1 MNKLLLYI
9 LSVIY
14 LCLSTTVAAQQ
25 EKITLYSYHNHPPF
39 VTGINSGLTYELAK
53 QLNKQASGR
62 YLFEVSII
70 PRSRLN
76 HYLKDWI
83 HGACPNSECKQN
95 WLVPWVNPKWGF
107 IRGSRDN
114 YLWHQQFTDANVIIS
129 RANESWNYIS
139 PASLKGLVFAG
150 MRGHHYVGID
160 DLVKTGDI
168 KRIDGNRERDNLFKL
183 LHRRVDATLLPRS
196 TMAYFLEN
204 DPEIKEQAEQFKIGN
219 EKHHVYI
226 RHIMLPE
233 TRSDLLSLI
242 KNMPL
247 KEPSTSNHK

>member
-1 MNKLLLYI
+1 MNQSLLSI
-9 LSVIY
+9 LFTICF
-14 LCLSTTVAAQQ
+14 CLSRTVAAQQ
-25 EKITLYSYHNHPPF
+25 EIITIYSYHNHPPF
-39 VTGINSGLTYELAK
+39 VTGINSGLTYDLAK
-53 QLNKQASGR
+53 QLNKQAAGR
-62 YLFEVSII
+62 YFFKVSIV

-83 HGACPNSECKQN
+83 QGTCPNSKCKQN

-107 IRGSRDN
+107 IQGSRDH
-114 YLWHQQFTDANVIIS
+114 YLWHKQFSDANVIIS
-129 RANESWNYIS
+129 RAHESWNYLS

-196 TMAYFLEN
+196 TMAYLLVN
-204 DPEIKEQAEQFKIGN
+204 DPEIKVQAEQFKIGD
-219 EKHHVYI
+219 EKHNAYV

-233 TRSDLLSLI
+233 TRGDLFSLLKSI
-242 KNMPL
+242 PL
-247 KEPSTSNHK
+247 KDSSPSNQ